1 MAKKQIDLVG
11 TRNGL
16 GLNQSEFW
24 SRIGVTQS
32 GGSRYETGRKMP
44 KPVAMLFELVYGIK
58 NDEGAALVLQDMR
71 TRAKAQQIRT
81 ELGL

>member
-58 NDEGAALVLQDMR
+58 NDDAAESTLRVLR
-71 TRAKAQQIRT
+71 TR
-81 ELGL
+81 

>member
-11 TRNGL
+11 TRNAL
-16 GLNQSEFW
+16 GLNQSAFW

-58 NDEGAALVLQDMR
+58 ND
-71 TRAKAQQIRT
+71 AKAV
-81 ELGL
+81 EGLMALRGNDASA

>member
-1 MAKKQIDLVG
+1 MAKKQVDLVG
-11 TRNGL
+11 TRNAL

-44 KPVAMLFELVYGIK
+44 KPVAMLFELVYDTK
-58 NDEGAALVLQDMR
+58 NDDAAALALQTLR
-71 TRAKAQQIRT
+71 TRA
-81 ELGL
+81 

>member
-11 TRNGL
+11 TRNAL
-16 GLNQSEFW
+16 GLNQSAFW

-44 KPVAMLFELVYGIK
+44 KPVAMLFELVYVQDVEDGIRQ
-58 NDEGAALVLQDMR
+58 LQHWKTV
-71 TRAKAQQIRT
+71 TRQS
-81 ELGL
+81 

>member
-1 MAKKQIDLVG
+1 MAKKQIDVVA
-11 TRNGL
+11 TRKML

-44 KPVAMLFELVYGIK
+44 KPVAMLVELVYGIK
-58 NDEGAALVLQDMR
+58 NDDAAATTLQTLR
-71 TRAKAQQIRT
+71 IR
-81 ELGL
+81 

>member
-1 MAKKQIDLVG
+1 MAKKQIDLVA
-11 TRNGL
+11 TRKTL

-44 KPVAMLFELVYGIK
+44 KPVAMLVELVYGIK
-58 NDEGAALVLQDMR
+58 NDNAAATTLQTLR
-71 TRAKAQQIRT
+71 IR
-81 ELGL
+81 

>member
-44 KPVAMLFELVYGIK
+44 KPVAMLFELVYAIK
-58 NDEGAALVLQDMR
+58 NDDAATTTLQTLR
-71 TRAKAQQIRT
+71 IR
-81 ELGL
+81 